1 MAISDTQKVDYL
13 FKKVGYTLSK
23 TDTATAKSPANESI
37 PSPLI
42 TRGDYIWQ
50 QSNSIP
56 TVIPNANSSV
66 ITVYSD
72 ALNDT
77 VKATVDGTSTANR
90 TWLTGLTNWIDPS
103 FGSTYQAKVYVVES
117 GTTNPQTVGY
127 QLFADGSGN
136 NDSWYFDYSS
146 GVLNFPDTNL
156 PYYANGLA
164 VSFTGKSIF
173 VSGARYTGQTG
184 LTTFVAN
191 TGVANNLTVSGNLTV
206 IGNVNNIIANVY
218 SQGGIFYGAAGTGM
232 NALYAG
238 VTGFTPLANTVVQIS
253 GNINNFAQVNA
264 QNSNSG
270 AQASTD
276 YVATANNGNQND
288 TYIDMGIN
296 SSGYNQPA
304 FSLTMPN
311 DGYLYV
317 AGNTVTGGGNLI
329 LSTTTLNDIVFSLAG
344 TTTVNEFARMRANTN
359 SFVISSTT
367 AANSITSGAL
377 QVLGGASVGGN
388 LYANSFYGD
397 GSHLTGVTSYS
408 NANVASYLP
417 VYGGNINANI
427 FTNNITALGANGNIN
442 INPTG
447 SGIVAINSNS
457 ALLLPV
463 GSSSNYPANP
473 SNGMVRWNTSYGYM
487 EVYTGVKWEAVG
499 IEGGTT
505 AVVSDVFSNADGN
518 TYNFTLSQNNT
529 TTGTLVSINGVIQ
542 LPTTSY
548 TVSGNVITFSE
559 APLSTDVI
567 EVRQYVPT
575 TTISSIVNANAI
587 IQTVYINGLSTSQFI
602 NDGLTT
608 LTVDSLKIQT
618 SVPLVANVANTAV
631 NSTTALINSFS
642 PTQYR
647 TAKYIVSCENY
658 NSSSFQTAEALV
670 IHNGTI
676 ANIFVG
682 ANANIGSALF
692 TLSANIYSSN
702 VSLWATTTSSG
713 NNIKVSASYIPV

>member
-1 MAISDTQKVDYL
+1 MAISDTQKVDFL

-50 QSNSIP
+50 QSQTIP
-56 TVIPNANSSV
+56 STIPAANSST
-66 ITVYSD
+66 ITVYADS
-72 ALNDT
+72 LSST
-77 VKATVDGTSTANR
+77 IKATVDGTSTANR

-146 GVLNFPDTNL
+146 GVLNFADTNL

-218 SQGGIFYGAAGTGM
+218 SQGGIFYGANVTGM

-238 VTGFTPLANTVVQIS
+238 QTSFTPLANTVLQVS
-253 GNINNFAQVNA
+253 GNVNNFAQVNL

-270 AQASTD
+270 AQASSD
-276 YVATANNGNQND
+276 FVATANNGNQND

-296 SSGYNQPA
+296 SSTYNVVTYGLQA
-304 FSLTMPN
+304 PN

-317 AGNTVTGGGNLI
+317 AGNTTTGGGNLV
-329 LSTTTLNDIVFSLAG
+329 LSTTTLNDIIFSLGGIA
-344 TTTVNEFARMRANTN
+344 TTNEFARMRANTN

-367 AANSITSGAL
+367 IANSTTSGAL
-377 QVLGGASVGGN
+377 QILGGAGVSGN
-388 LYANSFYGD
+388 LYANNLY
-397 GSHLTGVTSYS
+397 T
-408 NANVASYLP
+408 A
-417 VYGGNINANI
+417 NINAI
-427 FTNNITALGANGNIN
+427 GTNGNIN
-442 INPTG
+442 LNPTG
-447 SGIVAINSNS
+447 NGIVAINSNT

-463 GSSSNYPANP
+463 GTNSNYPPAP
-473 SNGMVRWNTSYGYM
+473 TSGMVRWNTSVGYL
-487 EVYTGVKWEAVG
+487 EVYTGIKWEAVG

-505 AVVSDVFSNADGN
+505 NVVSDLISNANGSQ
-518 TYNFTLSQNNT
+518 TSFVLSQNNT
-529 TTGTLVSINGVIQ
+529 TTGTLVSINGVLQ
-542 LPTTSY
+542 LPTLGY

-559 APLSTDVI
+559 APLSTDII
-567 EVRQYVPT
+567 EVRQYNPAT
-575 TTISSIVNANAI
+575 TVGQIINGNAI
-587 IQTVYINGLSTSQFI
+587 IQTIYINGKATSQFI
-602 NDGLTT
+602 NDGTT
-608 LTVDSLKIQT
+608 VLTVDSSKIT
-618 SVPLVANVANTAV
+618 TTIPTVISVANTAV
-631 NSTTALINSFS
+631 NTTTALLDSFS
-642 PTQYR
+642 PTLYR
-647 TAKYIVSCENY
+647 TAQYIISCQNY
-658 NSSSFQTAEALV
+658 TTNSFQTAEALV
-670 IHNGTI
+670 IHNGST
-676 ANIFVG
+676 ANISVY
-682 ANANIGSALF
+682 ANANVGSALF
-692 TLSANIYSSN
+692 TLSANVYSSN
-702 VSLWATTTSSG
+702 VSLWATTTTNG
-713 NNIKVSASYIPV
+713 NNIKVTPTYITIWFIN